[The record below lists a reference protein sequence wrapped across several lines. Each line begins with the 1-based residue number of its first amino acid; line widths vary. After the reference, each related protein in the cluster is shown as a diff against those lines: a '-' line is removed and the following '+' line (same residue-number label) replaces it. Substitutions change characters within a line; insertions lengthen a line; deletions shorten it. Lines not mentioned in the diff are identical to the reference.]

1 MEFIAY
7 FVALIYLEKCFYTSA
22 FGDRERQRVQSVRFP
37 GKLLEVDIIV
47 GCHKLQP
54 IARSHKELI

>member
-22 FGDRERQRVQSVRFP
+22 FRDRERQRVRAFSWQVAWGWHYCWLP
-37 GKLLEVDIIV
+37 
-47 GCHKLQP
+47 
-54 IARSHKELI
+54 